1 MIKLFPKLNTKNNEV
16 ALVENGN
23 RTTYAEL
30 NKKIDEFAKGLLG
43 NRSDLQEER
52 VAFYIPAS
60 CDYVTTMHGIWRAG
74 GIAIPLNVAS
84 AVSELEHYL
93 TSAKVTK
100 MIACGDYKA

>member
-43 NRSDLQEER
+43 NR
-52 VAFYIPAS
+52 
-60 CDYVTTMHGIWRAG
+60 
-74 GIAIPLNVAS
+74 
-84 AVSELEHYL
+84 
-93 TSAKVTK
+93 
-100 MIACGDYKA
+100 